1 MWQLNLPE
9 FKFNIK
15 KTADKL
21 FILDSL
27 RKKFVKLTPEE
38 WVRQNFIQYLIQIK
52 NFPGALIAL
61 ESQIEINGMKKRCDA
76 IVFNRYAKPMIIIEF
91 KAPTVPITQK
101 TFDQAAVY
109 NSKLHIDFFIIS
121 NGIQHYFCEINND
134 KMNYDFHPDIPDFS
148 YFYPSDTSL

>member
-9 FKFNIK
+9 YKFKIK

-38 WVRQNFIQYLIQIK
+38 WVRQNFIQFLIINK
-52 NFPGALIAL
+52 HFPAALIAL
-61 ESQIEINGMKKRCDA
+61 ESQIEVNGMKKRCDA
-76 IVFNRYAKPMIIIEF
+76 IIYNKSAEPIIIIEF
-91 KAPTVPITQK
+91 KAPTVTISQS

-109 NSKLHIDFFIIS
+109 NSKLHIDYFIIS
-121 NGIQHYFCEINND
+121 NGIQHFFCQLNHD
-134 KMNYDFHPDIPDFS
+134 KMNYDFLVDIPDFDFFIRS
-148 YFYPSDTSL
+148 Q

>member
-15 KTADKL
+15 KTADK
-21 FILDSL
+21 FYVFDSL
-27 RKKFVKLTPEE
+27 RKKYVKLTPEE
-38 WVRQNFIQYLIQIK
+38 WVRQNFIQYLIHFK

-76 IVFNRYAKPMIIIEF
+76 IVFNNYAKPLIIIEF

-109 NSKLHIDFFIIS
+109 NSKLHIDFLIIS
-121 NGIQHYFCEINND
+121 NGIEHFFCEVNKE
-134 KMNYDFHPDIPDFS
+134 KMNYDFFQDIPDFS
-148 YFYPSDTSL
+148 YFYPSKTT

>member
-91 KAPTVPITQK
+91 KAPTIAITQK

-109 NSKLHIDFFIIS
+109 NSKLHIGFFIIS
-121 NGIQHYFCEINND
+121 NGIQHYFCEINNE

-148 YFYPSDTSL
+148 YFYPSNTIL